1 MAYVQS
7 KEQDGWRLFFSSTA
21 DPSPDIELP
30 DKTDHLELATIARL
44 FHLPIDDACK
54 KLGTCSTKLKKICRQ
69 KGLSRI
75 QNRLEKSITP
85 STHLGK
91 APPSSPTTPRVMGLN
106 SNQFQ
111 GVPLQTPPLNWAYAH
126 TLGSTSNQAY
136 TGAPPTARVN
146 NMHGGGGLSP
156 RNMDTSPALQSH
168 HNNGGPVLALDFSIP
183 HPDFAADNDMLGEW
197 MGQNTA
203 GTNRV
208 AKDEV
213 LDLGR
218 MGVVGQ
224 VGQGPLGGS
233 STSSTNEP
241 AESFV
246 KNDSVLLTDTS
257 SKILEALFS

>member
-1 MAYVQS
+1 MQVRS
-7 KEQDGWRLFFSSTA
+7 
-21 DPSPDIELP
+21 I
-30 DKTDHLELATIARL
+30 H
-44 FHLPIDDACK
+44 
-54 KLGTCSTKLKKICRQ
+54 
-69 KGLSRI
+69 
-75 QNRLEKSITP
+75 NRLEKSSTP
-85 STHLGK
+85 SMPLGK
-91 APPSSPTTPRVMGLN
+91 APPPGPTAPRVMD
-106 SNQFQ
+106 F
-111 GVPLQTPPLNWAYAH
+111 PL
-126 TLGSTSNQAY
+126 
-136 TGAPPTARVN
+136 
-146 NMHGGGGLSP
+146 
-156 RNMDTSPALQSH
+156 ALQGR

-197 MGQNTA
+197 MGQHTA